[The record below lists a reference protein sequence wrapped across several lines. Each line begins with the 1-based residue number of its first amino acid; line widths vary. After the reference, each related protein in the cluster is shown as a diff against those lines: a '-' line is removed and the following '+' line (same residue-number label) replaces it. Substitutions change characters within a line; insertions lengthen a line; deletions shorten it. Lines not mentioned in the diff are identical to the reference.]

1 MNCLYIYMFHQY
13 EFPFRN
19 YLTEALMYYFVS
31 VEDTEEE
38 VMEEEVP
45 KKKRKSRVPTG
56 LKST

>member
-1 MNCLYIYMFHQY
+1 
-13 EFPFRN
+13 
-19 YLTEALMYYFVS
+19 MYYFVS

-56 LKST
+56 LKSTWI